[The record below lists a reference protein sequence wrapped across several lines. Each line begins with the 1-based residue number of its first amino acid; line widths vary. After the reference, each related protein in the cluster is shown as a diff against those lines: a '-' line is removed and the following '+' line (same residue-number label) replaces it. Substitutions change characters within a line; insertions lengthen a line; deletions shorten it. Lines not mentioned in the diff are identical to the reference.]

1 MWCVDRRWIAVLMT
15 QLTTTSYLILGLL
28 SSRDWSAYELAE
40 QISKGVTEIWPRASR
55 QLYNAPKQLVEQGLV
70 TSSKQRT
77 GRRQRTVYSISA
89 SGRAELRR
97 WLSTEAKPPSLEFEA
112 MVHVLLADQGSLEDL
127 QMTLERVIDQANQA
141 RELFESHQEFI
152 DATGGGTFPERQ
164 HLFVLSSAFMIGH
177 FSHIAAWATWALG
190 EVRTWQDT
198 AGRS

>member
-1 MWCVDRRWIAVLMT
+1 VRAASVTSAGLLT

-40 QISKGVTEIWPRASR
+40 QIGKGVTEIWPRASR

-70 TSSKQRT
+70 SAVKQRT
-77 GRRQRTVYSISA
+77 GRRQRTVYSITD

-112 MVHVLLADQGSLEDL
+112 MVHVVLADQGSLEDL
-127 QMTLERVIDQANQA
+127 QNTLERVVQQANEA
-141 RELFESHQEFI
+141 RELFESHREFI
-152 DATGGGTFPERQ
+152 DATEGGTFPERQ

-177 FSHIAAWATWALG
+177 FTHMAAWATWALG
-190 EVRTWQDT
+190 EVRTWRDAT
-198 AGRS
+198 GPA